1 MLATIKGCAIYAKG
15 CCHSHGKLGGEAAT
29 LTEGSSEVIH
39 WEGDQISLRAY
50 EVEAEVVRL
59 EIRLEA
65 GVVQRLVQRLG
76 LNVSEHPV
84 PGRQFSTTS
93 R

>member
-1 MLATIKGCAIYAKG
+1 M
-15 CCHSHGKLGGEAAT
+15 
-29 LTEGSSEVIH
+29 IH
-39 WEGDQISLRAY
+39 WEGDQISLRTY
-50 EVEAEVVRL
+50 EVEVEVEVVRL
-59 EIRLEA
+59 EILEA
-65 GVVQRLVQRLG
+65 GVVQRLG

>member
-1 MLATIKGCAIYAKG
+1 MATIEGCAIYAEG

-39 WEGDQISLRAY
+39 WEGDQISLRTY
-50 EVEAEVVRL
+50 EVEVEVVRL
-59 EIRLEA
+59 EILEA
-65 GVVQRLVQRLG
+65 GVVQRLG